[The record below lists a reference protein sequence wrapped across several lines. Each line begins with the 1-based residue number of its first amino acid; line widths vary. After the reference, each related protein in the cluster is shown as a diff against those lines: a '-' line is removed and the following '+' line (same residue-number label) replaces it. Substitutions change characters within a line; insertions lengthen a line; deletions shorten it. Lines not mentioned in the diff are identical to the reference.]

1 MLMSP
6 KFGLLKFLSRKTFVP
21 GFKSIGW
28 LFQDSGARAS
38 PSRIG
43 LNFGSDIKM
52 TFKLW
57 VYCKDFQKKN
67 WEQGAHKILFC

>member
-1 MLMSP
+1 MVEKRLMSP

-21 GFKSIGW
+21 GFKSMGW

-52 TFKLW
+52 TFKYW
-57 VYCKDFQKKN
+57 VYCKDFQKKL
-67 WEQGAHKILFC
+67 GARGT